1 MVMHYDPITVFFDFE
16 KANLT
21 GRAADAVADF
31 VAREHHVPHHAVVIG
46 YCDTAEHHRH
56 DLALRRAETVKDELV
71 RRGMDAG
78 SIEVKASDDLLVKT
92 GDHTREPQNR
102 RVVISH

>member
-1 MVMHYDPITVFFDFE
+1 MHYDPITVFFDYE

-21 GRAADAVADF
+21 ARAADAVADYI
-31 VAREHHVPHHAVVIG
+31 AREHHMPHHAVVTG

-56 DLALRRAETVKDELV
+56 DLELRRAETVKDELV

-78 SIEVKASDDLLVKT
+78 SIEVRASDDLLVPT